1 MNGMSQRFKMGYG
14 VNRRIHNDNSYNDN
28 SSLPLRTFNTYS
40 NNNEIKQYIK
50 KRILQERAY
59 KMYKMKLQEK
69 EIKEIKEIKEK
80 ETELIFSE
88 IYKNEEKITDKS
100 MKSEHFK
107 DYETDK
113 EKLEI
118 IQELIDTDT
127 DTDIDSD

>member
-1 MNGMSQRFKMGYG
+1 MNGVSQRFKMGIG

-40 NNNEIKQYIK
+40 NNNEIKQYIQ
-50 KRILQERAY
+50 KRLLQERAY
-59 KMYKMKLQEK
+59 KMYKMKLQETEKK
-69 EIKEIKEIKEK
+69 ETEKK